1 MEISISIVEVGA
13 QIIRLSASG
22 TNANWHR
29 PTFAP
34 VNDSFVNDSLLQT
47 KPLFSQPLS

>member
-22 TNANWHR
+22 TNASWQ
-29 PTFAP
+29 TFAP

-47 KPLFSQPLS
+47 KPLFGQPLS